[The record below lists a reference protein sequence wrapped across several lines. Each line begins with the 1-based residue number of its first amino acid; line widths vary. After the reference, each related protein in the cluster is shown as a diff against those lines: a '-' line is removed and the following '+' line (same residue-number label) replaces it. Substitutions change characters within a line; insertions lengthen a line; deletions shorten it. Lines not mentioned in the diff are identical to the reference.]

1 MPSKPRRQPS
11 GPAQPDL
18 PARILALLRRPGY
31 QALDAAGI
39 SKALGLQGSTRR
51 KLAPALEALENQGA
65 VVRIRTDRFVIPST
79 ADLVTGRVEFHR
91 NGTAHVLGIEGAQD
105 VFISGENAGIAL
117 HGDLVVVR
125 LFSPREQRGNR
136 REGRVLRIVERAVSR
151 IVGTLKRSPR
161 FFFVEPDDPRF
172 AHDIYVES
180 TPAAR
185 LGDKV
190 VVRLDAWASPQ
201 VNPEGTI
208 VEVLGPA
215 GSPGVDML
223 AIIKKH
229 DLPGHFP
236 EAVIEA
242 ADRFSHTIDPR
253 EIARRVDC
261 RDLPILTID
270 PDDAKDFDD
279 AIHVVR
285 TANGWSL
292 QVHIA
297 DVSHYV
303 QPGTPLDAEARRRG
317 NSTYLVDRVIP
328 MLPESLSNG
337 LCSLKPGVERLTYA
351 AFIDFDRSGKPTK
364 SRFARAVIRS
374 AARLTY
380 RQAFAILSDRPPDDT
395 PAWIPERLR
404 EAWALASLLR
414 KKRFAAGSLEL
425 DSPEVKVR
433 LDENGHA
440 THFERIEN
448 DCSHQLIEEF
458 MLAANEAVAR
468 TLKNKQ
474 IPCIY
479 RIHEKPDGN
488 RLAEFREIAATHGI
502 RIGNPEKREEIQKAL
517 RQAKGR
523 PEEQAIKI
531 ALLRRLMRARYSPDP
546 IGHYGLAK
554 TNYTHFTS
562 PIRRYADLV
571 VHRSLAAAFP
581 PAGTAKSAA
590 PHRGELTSVCEH
602 ISKTERISADAEFES
617 VQLKKFEFFE
627 RQIVSRR
634 PAEFEA
640 VVTEVRSFGLMIDL
654 PDAMLSGVVPA
665 SLLGDDFFQFDSV
678 RMTFFGRR
686 SKKRY
691 GLGDRFPVIA
701 ARVDRARRQVD
712 FAPVDK

>member
-1 MPSKPRRQPS
+1 MPRKTPRES
-11 GPAQPDL
+11 SSPAQPVL
-18 PARILALLRRPGY
+18 PARILALLRKPGY

-39 SKALGLQGSTRR
+39 AKALGLHSSERR
-51 KLAPALEALENQGA
+51 TLGPALDALEHQGA
-65 VVRIRTDRFVIPST
+65 IVRIRTDRFVVPST
-79 ADLVTGRVEFHR
+79 ADLVTGRIEFHR
-91 NGTAHVLGIEGAQD
+91 NGTAHVLGTEGAED
-105 VFISGENAGIAL
+105 VFISGENTGTAL

-125 LFSPREQRGNR
+125 LFSPREQRGSR
-136 REGRVLRIVERAVSR
+136 REGRVLRTVERAVSR

-172 AHDIYVES
+172 AQDIYVEP

-185 LGDKV
+185 VGDKV
-190 VVRLDAWASPQ
+190 VVRIDAWDSPQ

-215 GSPGVDML
+215 GAPGVDML
-223 AIIKKH
+223 AIIKKYE
-229 DLPGHFP
+229 LPEQFP
-236 EAVIEA
+236 AEVIDA
-242 ADRFSHTIDPR
+242 ADRIAPENDPD
-253 EIARRVDC
+253 EIQRRLDC
-261 RDLPILTID
+261 RELPILTID

-279 AIHVVR
+279 AIHVLP

-303 QPGTPLDAEARRRG
+303 QPGTALDAEARRRG

-351 AFIDFDRSGKPTK
+351 ALIDFDRSAKPIK
-364 SRFARAVIRS
+364 SRFVRAVIRS

-380 RQAFAILSDRPPDDT
+380 KQAFAILSDRAPADT
-395 PAWIPERLR
+395 PAWISERLHQ
-404 EAWALASLLR
+404 AWRLAALLR

-425 DSPEVKVR
+425 DSPEVKVW
-433 LDENGHA
+433 LDEHGHPA
-440 THFERIEN
+440 RFERIEN
-448 DCSHQLIEEF
+448 DISHQLIEEF

-468 TLKNKQ
+468 ALKNKQ
-474 IPCIY
+474 VPCIY
-479 RIHEKPDGN
+479 RVHEKPNRD

-517 RQAKGR
+517 REAKGR

-546 IGHYGLAK
+546 LGHYGLAK
-554 TNYTHFTS
+554 VNYTHFTS

-571 VHRSLAAAFP
+571 VHRSIAFAYP
-581 PAGTAKSAA
+581 PRGEEKPAP
-590 PHRGELTSVCEH
+590 PHRGDLSSIAEH

-627 RQIVSRR
+627 RQIASRR

-640 VVTEVRSFGLMIDL
+640 VVTEVRSFGLIVDL
-654 PDAMLSGVVPA
+654 PAAMLSGVVPV

-678 RMTFFGRR
+678 RMVFSGRQL
-686 SKKRY
+686 KKRY
-691 GLGDRFPVIA
+691 GLGDRFTVIA

-712 FAPVDK
+712 FAPVD